1 MTDISQ
7 LEDRSVLQIGDPVI
21 LSDRRERQY
30 MFVLEPSGRFES
42 HIGNIDHEELVG
54 KTEGSWVYTKTG
66 HWLIAFK
73 PTRAEYTVNMKRIA
87 TVIYP
92 KDIGTIINYS
102 NLFPGARVVEA
113 GSGSGALTIALSNA
127 VGPSGH
133 IYSYDLRKDM
143 SELAKENLSRI
154 SETPDNVTFKVGD
167 TSVQIDESDVDSVIF
182 DMPEPWHTIQK
193 VYESLK
199 PGGIILSF
207 LPTIMQVSDLT
218 QTLRTIGEFTL
229 INTVELMERPWEVGG
244 RSVRP
249 SHRMVGHTGFIT
261 TARKCQSR

>member
-1 MTDISQ
+1 M
-7 LEDRSVLQIGDPVI
+7 I

-182 DMPEPWHTIQK
+182 DMPEPWHCVSNAHQC
-193 VYESLK
+193 LRL
-199 PGGIILSF
+199 GGIVLSF
-207 LPTIMQVSDLT
+207 LPTVMQVSDFVNSLKDT
-218 QTLRTIGEFTL
+218 GKFAL
-229 INTVELMERPWEVGG
+229 INTRELIERPWDVGA

-249 SHRMVGHTGFIT
+249 SHRMVAHTGFIT
-261 TARKCQSR
+261 TARKCVPRDEDT